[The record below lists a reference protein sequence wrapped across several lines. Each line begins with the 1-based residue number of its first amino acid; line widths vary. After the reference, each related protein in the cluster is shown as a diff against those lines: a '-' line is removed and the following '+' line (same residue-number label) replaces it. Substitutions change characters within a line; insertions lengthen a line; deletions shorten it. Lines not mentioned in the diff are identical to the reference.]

1 MRVQTQALHFS
12 ADQKLIQFIESKLG
26 KLEQFFDR
34 IISANV
40 ILKLENTG
48 KIKDKIAEV
57 RLKIPGGVLFV
68 KGTQKSFEASID
80 MAVEAL
86 RRQLIRHKG
95 RRSRA
100 KL

>member
-34 IISANV
+34 IISADV

-48 KIKDKIAEV
+48 QIKDKIAEV

-86 RRQLIRHKG
+86 RRQLIRHKD
-95 RRSRA
+95 RRGRA
-100 KL
+100 KS